1 LENVLHL
8 ENYISLEDSIFF
20 EMTFEGNIW
29 MFVRGSKFVFL
40 NVNCRR
46 LEDYRIF
53 GFSLQ

>member
-1 LENVLHL
+1 
-8 ENYISLEDSIFF
+8 
-20 EMTFEGNIW
+20 MTFEGNIW